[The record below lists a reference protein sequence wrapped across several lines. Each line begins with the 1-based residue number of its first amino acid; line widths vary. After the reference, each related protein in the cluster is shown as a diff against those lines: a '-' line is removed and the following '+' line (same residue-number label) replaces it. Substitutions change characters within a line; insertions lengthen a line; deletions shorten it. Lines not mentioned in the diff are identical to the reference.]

1 MRSMTGYG
9 AASLEND
16 ALRASVTARSLNHR
30 YLDLT
35 VHTPRKLQA
44 LEPDVKRLVQARV
57 QRGRVEVSIQAS
69 LHAAEAEVVLA
80 PPAVIRSLVQAL
92 RQIQDEHGLPGELRA
107 ADVARFP
114 GVLELAELGAG
125 LDDEH
130 RQALLRAVEQ
140 ALGDLEQMRKA
151 EGETLKGV
159 LLAGLDALDAAAG
172 RIEVLSLAERA
183 ARREALLEKVRSVRD
198 EVGLEDGRLYQEVL
212 RLVDRQDVA
221 EEVQRLRSHVA
232 LARAAVGGEAACGKR
247 LDFLAQEMGREAN
260 TIGSK
265 VASAALVQEVVTL
278 KSELERLREQVQ
290 NLE

>member
-1 MRSMTGYG
+1 MTGYG
-9 AASLEND
+9 AAVLEND
-16 ALRASVTARSLNHR
+16 AMRASVTARSLNHR

-35 VHTPRKLQA
+35 VHAPRRLQA

-80 PPAVIRSLVQAL
+80 PPAVIGALVQAL
-92 RQIQDEHGLPGELRA
+92 RRIQDEHGLPGELRA

-125 LDDEH
+125 LDEGH
-130 RQALLRAVEQ
+130 RRELLAAVEQ
-140 ALGDLEQMRKA
+140 ALGDLEQMRRA
-151 EGETLKGV
+151 EGETLEAV
-159 LLAGLDALDAAAG
+159 LLTGLAAVDAAAG
-172 RIEVLSLAERA
+172 RIEALSGTERV
-183 ARREALLEKVRSVRD
+183 ARREVLLEKARAVRD
-198 EVGLEDGRLYQEVL
+198 ELGLEDGRLYQEVV

-232 LARAAVGGEAACGKR
+232 QARAAVLGDGPCGKR

-265 VASAALVQEVVTL
+265 VASAVLVQEVVAL

-290 NLE
+290 NVE

>member
-1 MRSMTGYG
+1 MTGYG
-9 AASLEND
+9 AAAVESD
-16 ALRASVTARSLNHR
+16 VLRASVTARSLNHR

-35 VHTPRKLQA
+35 VHTPRRLQA
-44 LEPDVKRLVQARV
+44 LEPEVKRLVQARV

-69 LHAAEAEVVLA
+69 LRAAEAEVVLA
-80 PPAVIRSLVQAL
+80 PPAVIGALVQAL
-92 RQIQDEHGLPGELRA
+92 RRIQDEHGLPGELRA

-125 LDDEH
+125 LDEAH
-130 RQALLRAVEQ
+130 QRELLAAVEQ
-140 ALGDLEQMRKA
+140 ALGDLEQMRQA
-151 EGETLKGV
+151 EGETLAGV
-159 LLAGLDALDAAAG
+159 LRGGLDAVDAAAG
-172 RIEVLSLAERA
+172 RIEALSVLERA
-183 ARREALLEKVRSVRD
+183 ARREALLEKARAVRD
-198 EVGLEDGRLYQEVL
+198 ELGLEDGRLYQEVV

-232 LARAAVGGEAACGKR
+232 QARAAVGGDGPCGKR

-265 VASAALVQEVVTL
+265 VASAALVQEVVAL

-290 NLE
+290 NVE

>member
-9 AASLEND
+9 AAAVESDEF
-16 ALRASVTARSLNHR
+16 RASVTARSLNHR

-69 LHAAEAEVVLA
+69 LRQAEAEVVLA
-80 PPAVIRSLVQAL
+80 PPAVIGALVQAL
-92 RQIQDEHGLPGELRA
+92 RRIQEEHGLPGDLRA
-107 ADVARFP
+107 ADVAHFP
-114 GVLELAELGAG
+114 GVLELTELGAG
-125 LDDEH
+125 LDEDR
-130 RQALLRAVEQ
+130 RQELLGAVEK
-140 ALGDLEQMRKA
+140 ALGELEQMRRT
-151 EGETLKGV
+151 EGETLQGV
-159 LLAGLDALDAAAG
+159 LLGSLDAVEAAAA
-172 RIEVLSLAERA
+172 RIEALSVTERV
-183 ARREALLEKVRSVRD
+183 ARRDALVEKARALRD
-198 EVGLEDGRLYQEVL
+198 ELGLEDARLYQEIV

-232 LARAAVGGEAACGKR
+232 QARAAVSADSPSGKR

-265 VASAALVQEVVTL
+265 VASAALVQEVVGL

-290 NLE
+290 NVE

>member
-1 MRSMTGYG
+1 MTGYG
-9 AASLEND
+9 AAAVESD

-35 VHTPRKLQA
+35 VHVPRKLQA
-44 LEPDVKRLVQARV
+44 LEPEVKRLVQARV

-69 LHAAEAEVVLA
+69 LRAAEVEVVLA
-80 PPAVIRSLVQAL
+80 PPAVIGALVQAL
-92 RQIQDEHGLPGELRA
+92 RRIQDEYGLPGELRA

-125 LDDEH
+125 LDEGH
-130 RQALLRAVEQ
+130 RQEVLAAVEQ
-140 ALGDLEQMRKA
+140 ALADLEQMRRV
-151 EGETLKGV
+151 EGETLEAV
-159 LLAGLDALDAAAG
+159 LLTGLAAVDAAAG
-172 RIEVLSLAERA
+172 RIEALSGTERA
-183 ARREALLEKVRSVRD
+183 ARREALLEKARAVRD
-198 EVGLEDGRLYQEVL
+198 ELGLEDGRLYQEVV

-221 EEVQRLRSHVA
+221 EEVQRLRSHA
-232 LARAAVGGEAACGKR
+232 AQARAAVGGDGPCGKR

-265 VASAALVQEVVTL
+265 VASAALVQEVVAL

-290 NLE
+290 NVE

>member
-1 MRSMTGYG
+1 MTGFG
-9 AASLEND
+9 TATLESE
-16 ALRASVTARSLNHR
+16 ALRAWVTARSLNHR

-69 LHAAEAEVVLA
+69 LREGEAEVVLA
-80 PPAVIRSLVQAL
+80 PPAVVEALVKAL
-92 RQIQDEHGLPGELRA
+92 RRIQDEHGLPGEVRA

-114 GVLELAELGAG
+114 GVVELTELGSR
-125 LDDEH
+125 LDEDRRRE
-130 RQALLRAVEQ
+130 LLGAVEQ
-140 ALGDLEQMRKA
+140 ALGDLEAMRRA

-159 LLAGLDALDAAAG
+159 LQACLDALELAAG
-172 RIEVLSLAERA
+172 RIEALSLTERA
-183 ARREALLEKVRSVRD
+183 ARRDALLEKARALR
-198 EVGLEDGRLYQEVL
+198 EELGLEDARLYQEVL

-221 EEVQRLRSHVA
+221 EEVQRLRSHLA
-232 LARAAVGGEAACGKR
+232 QARAAVTGEAPSGKR
-247 LDFLAQEMGREAN
+247 LDFLVQEMGREAN

-265 VASAALVQEVVTL
+265 VASASLAQEVVAL

-290 NLE
+290 NVE

>member
-9 AASLEND
+9 AAVVESE
-16 ALRASVTARSLNHR
+16 AMRASVTARSLNHR

-35 VHTPRKLQA
+35 VHTPRRLQA

-80 PPAVIRSLVQAL
+80 PPAVIGALVQAL
-92 RQIQDEHGLPGELRA
+92 RRIQDEHGLPGELRA

-125 LDDEH
+125 LDEGH
-130 RQALLRAVEQ
+130 RRELLAAVEQ
-140 ALGDLEQMRKA
+140 ALGDLEQMRRA
-151 EGETLKGV
+151 EGETLEAV
-159 LLAGLDALDAAAG
+159 LLTALAAVDAAAG
-172 RIEVLSLAERA
+172 RIEALSGTERV
-183 ARREALLEKVRSVRD
+183 ARREALLEKARAVRD
-198 EVGLEDGRLYQEVL
+198 ELGLEDGRLYQEVV

-232 LARAAVGGEAACGKR
+232 QARVAVLGDGPCGKR
-247 LDFLAQEMGREAN
+247 LDFLAQELAREAN
-260 TIGSK
+260 TLGSK
-265 VASAALVQEVVTL
+265 AADAAVVREVVNL
-278 KSELERLREQVQ
+278 KAEIEKLREQVQ
-290 NLE
+290 NVE

>member
-9 AASLEND
+9 TASLESE

-35 VHTPRKLQA
+35 VHTPRRLQG

-57 QRGRVEVSIQAS
+57 QRGRVEVSISANLRQG
-69 LHAAEAEVVLA
+69 EAEVVLA
-80 PPAVIRSLVQAL
+80 PPAVIGALVDAL
-92 RQIQDEHGLPGELRA
+92 RRIQDEHGLPGELRA

-114 GVLELAELGAG
+114 GVLELTELGAE
-125 LDDEH
+125 LAEER
-130 RQALLRAVEQ
+130 RQELLGAVEK
-140 ALGDLEQMRKA
+140 ALAELEQMRRA
-151 EGETLKGV
+151 EGQTLERV
-159 LLAGLDALDAAAG
+159 LLASLDAVEAAAA
-172 RIEVLSLAERA
+172 RIEALSVTERE
-183 ARREALLEKVRSVRD
+183 ARRNVLMEKARTLRD
-198 EVGLEDGRLYQEVL
+198 ELGLEDGRLYQEVL

-232 LARAAVGGEAACGKR
+232 QARAAVAADAPAGKR
-247 LDFLAQEMGREAN
+247 LDFLAQEMGRETN

-265 VASAALVQEVVTL
+265 VASAALVQEVVAL

-290 NLE
+290 NVE

>member
-9 AASLEND
+9 AAAVESAEF
-16 ALRASVTARSLNHR
+16 RASVTARSLNHR

-35 VHTPRKLQA
+35 VHMPRKLQA

-57 QRGRVEVSIQAS
+57 QRGRVEVSIQGS
-69 LHAAEAEVVLA
+69 LRQGDAEVVLA
-80 PPAVIRSLVQAL
+80 PPAVVGALVQAL
-92 RQIQDEHGLPGELRA
+92 RRIQDEHGLPGELGA

-114 GVLELAELGAG
+114 GVLELTELGAG
-125 LDDEH
+125 LDQDR
-130 RQALLRAVEQ
+130 RQELLGAVEK
-140 ALGDLEQMRKA
+140 ALGELEQMRRT

-159 LLAGLDALDAAAG
+159 LLGSLDTLEAAAARIEALSVTERVARRDALVEKA
-172 RIEVLSLAERA
+172 RA
-183 ARREALLEKVRSVRD
+183 LRD
-198 EVGLEDGRLYQEVL
+198 ELGLEDARLYQEIV

-232 LARAAVGGEAACGKR
+232 QARAAVSADSPSGKR
-247 LDFLAQEMGREAN
+247 LDFLAQEIGREAN

-265 VASAALVQEVVTL
+265 VASAALVQEVVGL

-290 NLE
+290 NVE

>member
-1 MRSMTGYG
+1 MSGYG
-9 AASLEND
+9 AAAVESPEF
-16 ALRASVTARSLNHR
+16 RASVTARSLNHR

-44 LEPDVKRLVQARV
+44 IEADVKRLVQARV

-69 LHAAEAEVVLA
+69 LRQGEAEVVLA
-80 PPAVIRSLVQAL
+80 PPAVVGALVQAL
-92 RQIQDEHGLPGELRA
+92 RRIQDEHGLPGELGA

-114 GVLELAELGAG
+114 GVLELTELGSA
-125 LDDEH
+125 LDEDR
-130 RQALLRAVEQ
+130 RQELLDAVEK
-140 ALGDLEQMRKA
+140 ALGELEHMRRT

-159 LLAGLDALDAAAG
+159 LLGSLDALEATAS
-172 RIEVLSLAERA
+172 RIEVLSLSERA
-183 ARREALLEKVRSVRD
+183 ARRDALVEKARALRD
-198 EVGLEDGRLYQEVL
+198 ELGLEDGRLYQEVV

-232 LARAAVGGEAACGKR
+232 QARAAVSADSPSGKR

-265 VASAALVQEVVTL
+265 VASAALVQEVVAL

-290 NLE
+290 NVE

>member
-1 MRSMTGYG
+1 MTGYG
-9 AASLEND
+9 AAAVESPQF
-16 ALRASVTARSLNHR
+16 RASVTARSLNHR

-69 LHAAEAEVVLA
+69 LRQGEAEVVLA
-80 PPAVIRSLVQAL
+80 PPAVVGALVQAL
-92 RQIQDEHGLPGELRA
+92 RRIQDEHGLPGELGA
-107 ADVARFP
+107 ADVAHFP
-114 GVLELAELGAG
+114 GVLELTELGAG
-125 LDDEH
+125 LDEDR
-130 RQALLRAVEQ
+130 RQELLGAVEK
-140 ALGDLEQMRKA
+140 ALGELEQMRRT
-151 EGETLKGV
+151 EGETLQGV
-159 LLAGLDALDAAAG
+159 LLGSLDAVEAAAA
-172 RIEVLSLAERA
+172 RIEGLSVTERV
-183 ARREALLEKVRSVRD
+183 ARRDALVEKARALRD
-198 EVGLEDGRLYQEVL
+198 ELGLEDARLYQEVV

-232 LARAAVGGEAACGKR
+232 QARAAVSADSPSGKR

-265 VASAALVQEVVTL
+265 VASAALVQEVVGL

-290 NLE
+290 NVE